1 MQRNQGSV
9 RPSLPPFDVRR
20 TIRSTTNRAPHRIP
34 VLAFHAISNV
44 QIRVRKTIPSQ
55 ATTRA
60 TTHTGAMHMVR
71 RMEMGDSRSPRR
83 RRIQVGVWL
92 PFHRRLLQLRI
103 GSVRKVTNR
112 HKEL

>member
-1 MQRNQGSV
+1 
-9 RPSLPPFDVRR
+9 
-20 TIRSTTNRAPHRIP
+20 
-34 VLAFHAISNV
+34 
-44 QIRVRKTIPSQ
+44 
-55 ATTRA
+55 
-60 TTHTGAMHMVR
+60 MVR

-92 PFHRRLLQLRI
+92 SFHRRLLQLRI